1 MKRELVSLAL
11 CELDERYISE
21 TETFSP
27 AAARGAPER
36 TVPMKRKRIFTLALA
51 AALILALGVTVY
63 AASGLGMIAS
73 HRMPETGEYTDLAS
87 LPQIE
92 KTFTPQTKFFFTQMK
107 QSLAAYQGLFATL
120 CAALCAFMLLGY
132 VFSAALLIVKRD
144 SIFPRNEK

>member
-1 MKRELVSLAL
+1 MADKNRITDEVLDRMLHSLADS
-11 CELDERYISE
+11 DEHNPRPKQPVIN
-21 TETFSP
+21 TFRLHMEAERRRNRRQVQIVTV
-27 AAARGAPER
+27 AAWVSVTA
-36 TVPMKRKRIFTLALA
+36 TLAL
-51 AALILALGVTVY
+51 LAYFSLV
-63 AASGLGMIAS
+63 L
-73 HRMPETGEYTDLAS
+73 